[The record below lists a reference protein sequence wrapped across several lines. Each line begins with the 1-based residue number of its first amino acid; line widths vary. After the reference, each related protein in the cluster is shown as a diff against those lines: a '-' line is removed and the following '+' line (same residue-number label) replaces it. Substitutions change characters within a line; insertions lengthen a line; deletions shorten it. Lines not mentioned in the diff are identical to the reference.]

1 LSFNITVL
9 FEGGKRLWAR
19 TSIAPG
25 KRSVLRAGRQLVGVV
40 AYCGR
45 SPARSLMGRDRRGEA
60 RGSLVVRG
68 AGVTGAEERATRL
81 IIRMFLEHK
90 KLNFKKLI

>member
-1 LSFNITVL
+1 
-9 FEGGKRLWAR
+9 
-19 TSIAPG
+19 
-25 KRSVLRAGRQLVGVV
+25 
-40 AYCGR
+40 
-45 SPARSLMGRDRRGEA
+45 MGRDRRGEA

-90 KLNFKKLI
+90 KLNFKN